1 MRTRRGERTVDPPT
15 GIQEQA
21 GTSAHV
27 DISIMESVSGDQR
40 IDENRKR
47 RDIPFSK
54 PPPLSFP
61 PSFFRSCPVVFPSI
75 CLLNV
80 VCPEWILPPLLWQ

>member
-1 MRTRRGERTVDPPT
+1 MRTRRGERTVGPPT

-27 DISIMESVSGDQR
+27 DISKMESVSGDQR

-47 RDIPFSK
+47 RGIPFSK
-54 PPPLSFP
+54 PPTPFFPSLLFSFMSCCLPIPLSVKCCM
-61 PSFFRSCPVVFPSI
+61 S
-75 CLLNV
+75 
-80 VCPEWILPPLLWQ
+80 